1 MIEVFADIVCPFTHV
16 GLQRLVAHR
25 REIGDNTVIR
35 VRAWPLELVNGKP
48 LAAAFVAEEVAELRA
63 QVAPDLFVGFAE
75 TQFPA
80 TSLPA
85 LDLAAA
91 AYRRS
96 TPAGEQVSLALRH
109 ALFEEGRDISSPAVL
124 ADIARSHD
132 LRPTGQR
139 DRAAV
144 VDDWEQGRERGVLG
158 SPHFFV
164 DGDDFFCPS
173 LEITRVENHVQIRRD
188 DAGFE
193 RFLAHAFPATAVGI

>member
-25 REIGDNTVIR
+25 RAIGANTVIR

-75 TQFPA
+75 TQFPG

-85 LDLAAA
+85 LDLVAA

-96 TPAGEQVSLALRH
+96 TPVGEEVSLALRH
-109 ALFEEGRDISSPAVL
+109 ALFEEGRDISSPVVL

-132 LRPTGQR
+132 LRATGPA
-139 DRAAV
+139 DREAV
-144 VDDWEQGRERGVLG
+144 LADWEEGRERHVLG

-164 DGDDFFCPS
+164 DGDDFFCPA
-173 LEITRVENHVQIRRD
+173 LEISRVENHLQIRRD

-193 RFLAHAFPATAVGI
+193 RFLAHAFPPTPVGM

>member
-1 MIEVFADIVCPFTHV
+1 MIEVFADVVCPFTHV

-25 REIGDNTVIR
+25 REIGANDVIR

-48 LAAAFVAEEVAELRA
+48 LAAALVAEEVAELRA
-63 QVAPDLFVGFAE
+63 QVTPDLFVGFAQ
-75 TQFPA
+75 TQFPS

-96 TPAGEQVSLALRH
+96 TPVGEQVSLALRH
-109 ALFEEGRDISSPAVL
+109 ALFEEGRDIASPTVL

-132 LRPTGQR
+132 LRPTGPG

-144 VDDWEQGRERGVLG
+144 LDDWEDGRRRGVAG

-164 DGDDFFCPS
+164 DGNDFFCPA
-173 LEITRVENHVQIRRD
+173 LEISRVENHLQIRRD

-193 RFLAHAFPATAVGI
+193 RFLAQAFPTTPVGL